1 MKTYAEII
9 EEVLNIKSGRQ
20 NKGTITLGNKVM
32 VSDPCY
38 GINSRHQGVV
48 TDVLEGEYEC
58 FITFMDKG
66 DWGVRVSSIEATHKD
81 YANQMLRYVSEARDI
96 AVDSGQAGIFDYE
109 YYSKYHTNANERSHV
124 DSDWY
129 CKVCDLTY
137 QRAPNPYKKDDTVSA
152 FSGDVVDNLGFVSS
166 SGYGDGFY
174 SWKTA
179 KENGKVIAIKI
190 VYLSEVE

>member
-9 EEVLNIKSGRQ
+9 EEVLNIKEGRQ
-20 NKGTITLGNKVM
+20 NKGTVTLGNKVI

-38 GINSRHQGVV
+38 GINSRYQGVV
-48 TDVLEGEYEC
+48 EDVLEGEYEC

-66 DWGVRVSSIEATHKD
+66 DWGVRVSSIEAIHKD
-81 YANQMLRYVSEARDI
+81 YLNQEPRYVSEEKDI
-96 AVDSGQAGIFDYE
+96 AVDSGQAGVFDYK
-109 YYSKYHTNANERSHV
+109 YYANHHRDADERSHV
-124 DSDWY
+124 DAGWY

-137 QRAPNPYKKDDTVSA
+137 QRVINPYDKPNIVSA
-152 FSGDVVDNLGFVSS
+152 FSGDVIDSLGFVSS

-179 KENGKVIAIKI
+179 KENGKVVAIKI
-190 VYLSEVE
+190 AYF